1 MYIFLAIVNTSNTI
15 HHTTETT
22 TLIFRFTKSYSNE
35 SDSIFNRS
43 SWKLDDLPDEQ
54 PSSSRQTLITL
65 ILYLFCA
72 LIAFTLLIILIAIIL
87 FTYRKHCFPS
97 SMVDQQLGKNKQN
110 NRIGIQIEN
119 FERDNQIVKT
129 IDNPVR
135 PCFE

>member
-1 MYIFLAIVNTSNTI
+1 MNTSNTI

-22 TLIFRFTKSYSNE
+22 TPIVRSTRSYSNA
-35 SDSIFNRS
+35 SRSIFNIS
-43 SWKLDDLPDEQ
+43 SWKLDDLPDEE
-54 PSSSRQTLITL
+54 PSSSPRQTLVTL
-65 ILYLFCA
+65 ILYLLCA

-97 SMVDQQLGKNKQN
+97 SSSSMVDQRLGKN

-119 FERDNQIVKT
+119 FERDNNQVVKT